1 MGRLKAWSETWECD
15 AQLGSSTALGP
26 VLPSSVGL
34 DQPRVNLLL
43 M

>member
-15 AQLGSSTALGP
+15 AQLESSIALGP
-26 VLPSSVGL
+26 VLPPTVGL
-34 DQPRVNLLL
+34 DQPGVNLLL